1 MAVTKITTATAE
13 RQNVTQLYKSLS
25 ASDRIIF
32 KSILEM
38 TIILLKNMQAT
49 ERSTK

>member
-1 MAVTKITTATAE
+1 MGKTETVSANVE
-13 RQNVTQLYKSLS
+13 QQNVTQLYKSLS

-38 TIILLKNMQAT
+38 TIILLKNMQVA
-49 ERSTK
+49 ERRTK